1 MERDDSP
8 SCRSKH
14 DRATVSREDASMDG
28 GALVAMETSVD
39 TPHPEAIRPTVVD
52 EASRDLLAN
61 IAVAVVGLGHV
72 GLQVAMA
79 MSTRFPTVG
88 FDVDETRLATL
99 RNGIDCTGEIA
110 PDAIARSHLKLHGD
124 PAAMAD
130 SNFFIV
136 AVPTPLTPGGKPDVC
151 LLERACSMVGG
162 VMPPGSTVVF
172 ESTVYPGATEE
183 ICGTALERASGLQCG
198 VDFHLAYSPERLNPG
213 DTDHGF
219 ASVVKLVSAQD
230 AKTLDRVAAVYA
242 TVIDAGV
249 YRASSIRVAEAAKV
263 LESTQRDVNIAL
275 VNEMAKICGL
285 LGIRTHDV
293 LRAAGSKWNFLP
305 FAPGLAGG
313 HCIGTDPRYLA
324 DKAQRL
330 GYHPEVILAARRIN
344 DSMPSYVASRIVLKM
359 AEREQRIRGARVGI
373 LGITFKEDVP
383 DLRDSKTV
391 ELIEALAVYGI
402 KAQIADPRA
411 DLYESRSEYGMELED
426 ETDWRDLDVL
436 VLAVPHREFLT
447 RIHEQIDQSLRPG
460 GVFVDLKAR
469 VAPADLQED
478 VCYLS
483 L

>member
-1 MERDDSP
+1 MERDPSP
-8 SCRSKH
+8 TCRSKNA
-14 DRATVSREDASMDG
+14 RSPVSREDACTESS
-28 GALVAMETSVD
+28 ALVAMRAAVEV
-39 TPHPEAIRPTVVD
+39 PRPVNARHAAVG
-52 EASRDLLAN
+52 EPSRDLLAN

-79 MSTRFPTVG
+79 MSARFPTVG
-88 FDVDETRLATL
+88 FDNDETRVATL
-99 RNGIDCTGEIA
+99 RNGIDCSGEIA
-110 PDAIARSHLKLHGD
+110 LDALSRSRLKLHVD
-124 PAAMAD
+124 PAALAD

-136 AVPTPLTPGGKPDVC
+136 TVPTPLTPGGKPDFC
-151 LLERACSMVGG
+151 LLERACSVVGG
-162 VMPPGSTVVF
+162 VMQPGSTVVF

-183 ICGTALERASGLQCG
+183 MCGPALERASGLQCG
-198 VDFHLAYSPERLNPG
+198 VDFHIAYSPERINPG

-230 AKTLDRVAAVYA
+230 AKTLERVAAVYA
-242 TVIDAGV
+242 TVVDAGV
-249 YRASSIRVAEAAKV
+249 FRASSIKVAEAAKV

-313 HCIGTDPRYLA
+313 HCVGVDPCYLA

-330 GYHPEVILAARRIN
+330 GYQPEVILAARRVN

-359 AEREQRIRGARVGI
+359 AEREQRVRGARVGI
-373 LGITFKEDVP
+373 LGVTFKEDVS
-383 DLRDSKTV
+383 DLRDSRTV
-391 ELIEALAVYGI
+391 ELIEALAIYGI
-402 KAQIADPRA
+402 KAHIADPHA

-426 ETDWRDLDVL
+426 EADWRDLDVL
-436 VLAVPHREFLT
+436 VLAVPHREFLA

-469 VAPADLQED
+469 VPPETLQED